1 MLLHNCENAVEAYVQ
16 LFDLLT
22 VRQRMR
28 LIFIAQYDCTMRK
41 LVC

>member
-1 MLLHNCENAVEAYVQ
+1 MLLTCDNAVKAYVQ

-28 LIFIAQYDCTMRK
+28 LIFIAQYDCTIRK
-41 LVC
+41 LAC

>member
-1 MLLHNCENAVEAYVQ
+1 MLLNCDNAVKAYVQ

-28 LIFIAQYDCTMRK
+28 LLDVSDYVFRVRYMTK
-41 LVC
+41 

>member
-1 MLLHNCENAVEAYVQ
+1 MTLTCDNAVKAYVQ

-28 LIFIAQYDCTMRK
+28 LIYIAQYDCAIRK
-41 LVC
+41 LACK

>member
-1 MLLHNCENAVEAYVQ
+1 MLLNCDNAVKAYVQ

-28 LIFIAQYDCTMRK
+28 LIFIAQYDCAIRRLTSK
-41 LVC
+41 